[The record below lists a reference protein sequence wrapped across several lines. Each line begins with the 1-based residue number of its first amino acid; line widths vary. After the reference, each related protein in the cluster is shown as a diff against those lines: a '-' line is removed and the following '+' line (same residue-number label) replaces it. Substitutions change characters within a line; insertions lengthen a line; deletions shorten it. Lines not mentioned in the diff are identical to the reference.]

1 MAATSAPR
9 WPEPHSSHHPESPP
23 ERWAVAP
30 PKPRPTNPTI
40 STLQPLDVK
49 TTSCLIPSKLF
60 RLTSPTRQPRRSMV
74 GINLDPWSCS
84 LCGGIAANQGGR
96 ESIPEPDGCNQ
107 MPAWILLK
115 EPPAP
120 PSAEDSA
127 RSAIFPL
134 CRGADPGKQPK
145 ESIIEQN
152 PPRVTLITGVAEIR
166 GS

>member
-1 MAATSAPR
+1 MGRGSAETKTDEPNNISAAAAR
-9 WPEPHSSHHPESPP
+9 CKNNKLSHPFQ
-23 ERWAVAP
+23 
-30 PKPRPTNPTI
+30 TI
-40 STLQPLDVK
+40 QTA
-49 TTSCLIPSKLF
+49 
-60 RLTSPTRQPRRSMV
+60 SPTRQPRRSMV
-74 GINLDPWSCS
+74 GINLDPWSSS
-84 LCGGIAANQGGR
+84 LCEGIAANQGRR

-107 MPAWILLK
+107 MPAWILVK

-152 PPRVTLITGVAEIR
+152 PPRVTLITGVAEIQ